1 MEGRNERAHCPGC
14 GIRIERTKGQIVMI
28 RPKNDIQYDISA
40 AEICGKIY
48 QNGGPMTRATRD
60 DGSFAYS
67 AEALVSWRESEEAVW
82 HRGALLG
89 FAETMGPAL
98 PGRISVGAET
108 VQVEDGRPASGRWA
122 HLDLRAV
129 QAASSSLQL
138 SLPGEELVQL
148 RFLDDSPRRWETLM
162 HRLIAD
168 AWARAGRGRVV
179 EFQPRIVALR

>member
-1 MEGRNERAHCPGC
+1 MEGLGEHARCPGC
-14 GIRIERTKGQIVMI
+14 GIRIERTKGRIVMV
-28 RPKNDIQYDISA
+28 RPKNDIQYDISVT
-40 AEICGKIY
+40 EICRKIY
-48 QNGGPMTRATRD
+48 QHGGPMTRATRD
-60 DGSFAYS
+60 DGSLAYS

-89 FAETMGPAL
+89 FSETMGPAL
-98 PGRISVGAET
+98 PGRISVRADT

-122 HLDLRAV
+122 HVDLRAV

-138 SLPGEELVQL
+138 SLPGDGLVQL
-148 RFLDDSPRRWETLM
+148 RFPNDSPRRWETLM
-162 HRLIAD
+162 HGVIAD